1 MKKTQKV
8 FGGDFNMKISKII
21 SYVLNE
27 DLEKEFFFSQW
38 EYSNR
43 KICIVKIICD
53 NGIVGWGE
61 AYGPAT
67 VVKESVNYIK
77 QNIIGM
83 NPLDSDVIWSTLFR
97 RVHDYG
103 RSGVFVS
110 AISAIDIALWDIKGK
125 YHKLPV
131 STLLG
136 GSYRE
141 KIRPYAT
148 GLYFSDSKT
157 LTDDLCNEA
166 MEYVNEGFKS
176 IKMKVGLNI
185 KSDVN
190 NVKAVRNTIGPD
202 IELMIDSNHAYSYD
216 EALKLSKKLEDQ
228 DIKWFEE
235 PLSPEFYDQYSDF
248 KSKSL
253 IPVAA
258 GECEYLR
265 YGFQKLLDKNC
276 VDFLQMDICSCGGL
290 TEAKRISAL
299 SSTKGVKVI
308 PHTWGSGIAFYTAIN
323 FISNLE
329 PIPGRLYNEDAYIEY
344 DRTENKIR
352 ENIIKNNIIM
362 KDGYISVNHKPGLG
376 IDVDETYLNEIKI

>member
-1 MKKTQKV
+1 
-8 FGGDFNMKISKII
+8 MKISKII

-43 KICIVKIICD
+43 KICILKIICD

-83 NPLDSDVIWSTLFR
+83 NPLDSDIIWSTLFR

-148 GLYFSDSKT
+148 GLYFSDSET

-276 VDFLQMDICSCGGL
+276 IDFLQMDICSCGGL

-299 SSTKGVKVI
+299 SSAKGVKVI
-308 PHTWGSGIAFYTAIN
+308 PHTWGSGIAFYTALN
-323 FISNLE
+323 LISNLE
-329 PIPGRLYNEDAYIEY
+329 PIPGRLYNEDAYVEY

>member
-1 MKKTQKV
+1 
-8 FGGDFNMKISKII
+8 MKISKII
-21 SYVLNE
+21 PYVLNE

-53 NGIVGWGE
+53 DGTVGWGE
-61 AYGPAT
+61 AYGPAP
-67 VVKESVNYIK
+67 VVKESINYIK

-83 NPLDSDVIWSTLFR
+83 NPLESDVIWSTLFR

-166 MEYVNEGFKS
+166 LEYVNEGFKS
-176 IKMKVGLNI
+176 IKMKVGLNLKDDI
-185 KSDVN
+185 A
-190 NVKAVRNTIGPD
+190 NVKAIRNAIGPD

-329 PIPGRLYNEDAYIEY
+329 PMPGRLYMEDAYIEY

-352 ENIIKNNIIM
+352 ENIIKDKIIM
-362 KDGYISVNHKPGLG
+362 KDGYISVNDKPGLG
-376 IDVDETYLNEIKI
+376 VDVDETYLNEIKI

>member
-43 KICIVKIICD
+43 KICILKIICD

-83 NPLDSDVIWSTLFR
+83 NPLDSDIIWSTLFR

-148 GLYFSDSKT
+148 GLYFSDSET

>member
-1 MKKTQKV
+1 
-8 FGGDFNMKISKII
+8 MKISKII
-21 SYVLNE
+21 PYVLNE

-43 KICIVKIICD
+43 KICIVKIISD
-53 NGIVGWGE
+53 DGIVGWGE
-61 AYGPAT
+61 AYGPAP
-67 VVKESVNYIK
+67 VVKESINYIK

-166 MEYVNEGFKS
+166 LEYVNEGFKS
-176 IKMKVGLNI
+176 IKMKVGLNLKDDI
-185 KSDVN
+185 T
-190 NVKAVRNTIGPD
+190 NVKAVRNAIGPD

-352 ENIIKNNIIM
+352 ENIIKDNIIM
-362 KDGYISVNHKPGLG
+362 KDGYISVNDKPGLG
-376 IDVDETYLNEIKI
+376 VDVDETYLNEIKI

>member
-1 MKKTQKV
+1 MVSGKV
-8 FGGDFNMKISKII
+8 FKMKISTII
-21 SYVLNE
+21 PYVLNE

-43 KICIVKIICD
+43 KICVVKVVCD
-53 NGIVGWGE
+53 NGLIGWGE
-61 AYGPAT
+61 AYGPAP
-67 VVKESVNYIK
+67 VVKESINYIK

-83 NPLDSDVIWSTLFR
+83 NPLDSDVIWSRLFR

-110 AISAIDIALWDIKGK
+110 AISAIDIAIWDIKGK
-125 YHKLPV
+125 YYKLPV

-166 MEYVNEGFKS
+166 LEYVNEGFKS
-176 IKMKVGLNI
+176 IKMKVGLNLKDDI
-185 KSDVN
+185 A
-190 NVKAVRNTIGPD
+190 NVKAVRNAIGPD

-235 PLSPEFYDQYSDF
+235 PLSPEFYDQYSNF

-329 PIPGRLYNEDAYIEY
+329 PIPGRLYMEDAYIEY

-352 ENIIKNNIIM
+352 ENIIKDNIIM
-362 KDGYISVNHKPGLG
+362 KDGYISVNDKPGLG
-376 IDVDETYLNEIKI
+376 VVVDETYLNEIKI

>member
-43 KICIVKIICD
+43 KICILKIICD

-83 NPLDSDVIWSTLFR
+83 NPLDSDIIWSTLFR

-136 GSYRE
+136 GSYRK

-276 VDFLQMDICSCGGL
+276 IDFLQMDICSCGGL

-299 SSTKGVKVI
+299 SSAKGVKVI

>member
-1 MKKTQKV
+1 
-8 FGGDFNMKISKII
+8 MKISKII

-185 KSDVN
+185 KSDIN

-276 VDFLQMDICSCGGL
+276 IDFLQMDICSCGGL

-299 SSTKGVKVI
+299 SSAKGVKVI

>member
-1 MKKTQKV
+1 
-8 FGGDFNMKISKII
+8 MKISKII

-43 KICIVKIICD
+43 KICILKIICD

-83 NPLDSDVIWSTLFR
+83 NPLDSDIIWSTLFR

-148 GLYFSDSKT
+148 GLYFSDSET

-276 VDFLQMDICSCGGL
+276 IDFLQMDICSCGGL

-299 SSTKGVKVI
+299 SSAKGVKVI

-352 ENIIKNNIIM
+352 ENIIKNNITM

>member
-1 MKKTQKV
+1 
-8 FGGDFNMKISKII
+8 MKISKII
-21 SYVLNE
+21 PYVLNE

-43 KICIVKIICD
+43 KICIVKIISD
-53 NGIVGWGE
+53 DGIVGWGE
-61 AYGPAT
+61 AYGPAP
-67 VVKESVNYIK
+67 VVKESINYIK

-131 STLLG
+131 SALLG

-166 MEYVNEGFKS
+166 LEYVNEGFKS
-176 IKMKVGLNI
+176 IKMKVGLNLKDDI
-185 KSDVN
+185 A
-190 NVKAVRNTIGPD
+190 NVKAIRNAIGPD

-352 ENIIKNNIIM
+352 ENIIKDNII
-362 KDGYISVNHKPGLG
+362 K
-376 IDVDETYLNEIKI
+376 

>member
-1 MKKTQKV
+1 
-8 FGGDFNMKISKII
+8 MKISKII
-21 SYVLNE
+21 PYVLNE

-53 NGIVGWGE
+53 DGIVGWGE
-61 AYGPAT
+61 AYGPAP
-67 VVKESVNYIK
+67 VVKESINYIK

-83 NPLDSDVIWSTLFR
+83 NPLESEVIWSTLFR

-125 YHKLPV
+125 YYKLPV
-131 STLLG
+131 STILG

-166 MEYVNEGFKS
+166 LEYVNEGFKS
-176 IKMKVGLNI
+176 IKMKVGLNLKDDI
-185 KSDVN
+185 A
-190 NVKAVRNTIGPD
+190 NVKAVRNAIGPD

-235 PLSPEFYDQYSDF
+235 PLSPEFYDQYSEF

-352 ENIIKNNIIM
+352 ENIIKDNIIM
-362 KDGYISVNHKPGLG
+362 KDGYISVNDKPGLG
-376 IDVDETYLNEIKI
+376 VDVDETYLNEIKI

>member
-1 MKKTQKV
+1 
-8 FGGDFNMKISKII
+8 MKISKII

-83 NPLDSDVIWSTLFR
+83 NPLDSDIIWSTLFR

-136 GSYRE
+136 GSYRK
-141 KIRPYAT
+141 KIRAYAT

-276 VDFLQMDICSCGGL
+276 IDFLQMDICSCGGL

-299 SSTKGVKVI
+299 SSAKGVKVI

-329 PIPGRLYNEDAYIEY
+329 PIPGRLYNEDAYVEY

-352 ENIIKNNIIM
+352 ENIIKNNITM

>member
-1 MKKTQKV
+1 
-8 FGGDFNMKISKII
+8 MKISKII
-21 SYVLNE
+21 PYVLNE

-53 NGIVGWGE
+53 DGMFGWGE

-67 VVKESVNYIK
+67 VVKESINYIK

-83 NPLDSDVIWSTLFR
+83 NPLESDVIWSTLFR

-166 MEYVNEGFKS
+166 LEYVNEGFKS
-176 IKMKVGLNI
+176 IKMKVGLNLKDDI
-185 KSDVN
+185 A
-190 NVKAVRNTIGPD
+190 NVKAVRNAIGPD

-329 PIPGRLYNEDAYIEY
+329 PIPGRFYMEDAYIEY

-352 ENIIKNNIIM
+352 ENIIKDNIIM
-362 KDGYISVNHKPGLG
+362 KDGYISVNDKPGLG
-376 IDVDETYLNEIKI
+376 VDVDETYLNEIKI

>member
-1 MKKTQKV
+1 
-8 FGGDFNMKISKII
+8 MKISKII
-21 SYVLNE
+21 PYVLNE

-53 NGIVGWGE
+53 DGIVGWGE
-61 AYGPAT
+61 AYGPAP
-67 VVKESVNYIK
+67 VVKESINYIK

-83 NPLDSDVIWSTLFR
+83 NPLESDVIWSTLFR

-166 MEYVNEGFKS
+166 LEYVNNGFKS
-176 IKMKVGLNI
+176 IKMKVGLNLKDDI
-185 KSDVN
+185 A
-190 NVKAVRNTIGPD
+190 NVKAVRNAIGPD

-235 PLSPEFYDQYSDF
+235 PLSPEFYDQYSEF

-308 PHTWGSGIAFYTAIN
+308 PHTWGSGIAFYTEIN

-329 PIPGRLYNEDAYIEY
+329 PMPGRLYMEDAYIEY

-352 ENIIKNNIIM
+352 ENIIKDNIIM
-362 KDGYISVNHKPGLG
+362 KDGYISVNDKPGLG
-376 IDVDETYLNEIKI
+376 VDVDETYLNEIKI

>member
-1 MKKTQKV
+1 
-8 FGGDFNMKISKII
+8 MKISKII
-21 SYVLNE
+21 PYVLNE
-27 DLEKEFFFSQW
+27 DLQKEFFFSQW

-43 KICIVKIICD
+43 KICIVKIISD
-53 NGIVGWGE
+53 DGIVGWGE
-61 AYGPAT
+61 AYGPAP
-67 VVKESVNYIK
+67 VVKESINYIK

-83 NPLDSDVIWSTLFR
+83 NPLESEVIWSTLFR

-166 MEYVNEGFKS
+166 LEYVNEGFKS
-176 IKMKVGLNI
+176 IKMKVGLNLKDDI
-185 KSDVN
+185 A
-190 NVKAVRNTIGPD
+190 NVKAVRNAIGPD

-235 PLSPEFYDQYSDF
+235 PLSPEFYDQYSEF

-352 ENIIKNNIIM
+352 ENIIKDNIIM
-362 KDGYISVNHKPGLG
+362 KDGYISVNDKPGLG
-376 IDVDETYLNEIKI
+376 VDVDETYLNEIKI

>member
-1 MKKTQKV
+1 
-8 FGGDFNMKISKII
+8 MKISEII
-21 SYVLNE
+21 PYVLNE

-61 AYGPAT
+61 AYGPAP

-83 NPLDSDVIWSTLFR
+83 NPLESDVIWSTLFR

-136 GSYRE
+136 GSLRE

-166 MEYVNEGFKS
+166 LEYVNEGFKS
-176 IKMKVGLNI
+176 IKMKVGLSI
-185 KSDVN
+185 KDDVT

-235 PLSPEFYDQYSDF
+235 PLSPEFYNQYSDF

-276 VDFLQMDICSCGGL
+276 IDFLQMDICSCGGL

-362 KDGYISVNHKPGLG
+362 KDGYISVNDNPGLG
-376 IDVDETYLNEIKI
+376 INVDETYLNEIKI

>member
-1 MKKTQKV
+1 
-8 FGGDFNMKISKII
+8 MKISKII
-21 SYVLNE
+21 PYVLNE

-43 KICIVKIICD
+43 KICIVKIISD
-53 NGIVGWGE
+53 DGIVGWGE
-61 AYGPAT
+61 AYGPAP
-67 VVKESVNYIK
+67 VVKESINYIK

-166 MEYVNEGFKS
+166 LEYVNEGFKS
-176 IKMKVGLNI
+176 IKMKVGLNLKDDI
-185 KSDVN
+185 D
-190 NVKAVRNTIGPD
+190 NVKAVRNAIGPD

-352 ENIIKNNIIM
+352 ENIIKDNIIM
-362 KDGYISVNHKPGLG
+362 KDGYISVNDKPGLG
-376 IDVDETYLNEIKI
+376 VDVDETYLNEIKI

>member
-83 NPLDSDVIWSTLFR
+83 NPLDSDIIWSTLFR

-136 GSYRE
+136 GSYRK
-141 KIRPYAT
+141 KIRAYAT

-235 PLSPEFYDQYSDF
+235 PLSPEFYDQYSEF

>member
-1 MKKTQKV
+1 
-8 FGGDFNMKISKII
+8 MKISKII

-43 KICIVKIICD
+43 KICVLKIICD

-83 NPLDSDVIWSTLFR
+83 NPLDSDIIWSTLFR

-276 VDFLQMDICSCGGL
+276 IDFLQMDICSCGGL
-290 TEAKRISAL
+290 TEAKRIAAL

-329 PIPGRLYNEDAYIEY
+329 PIPGRLYNEDAYVEY

-352 ENIIKNNIIM
+352 ENIIKNNIIV

-376 IDVDETYLNEIKI
+376 INVDETYLNEIKI

>member
-1 MKKTQKV
+1 
-8 FGGDFNMKISKII
+8 MKISKII
-21 SYVLNE
+21 PYVLNE

-43 KICIVKIICD
+43 KICIVKIICND
-53 NGIVGWGE
+53 GIVGWGE
-61 AYGPAT
+61 AYGPAQ
-67 VVKESVNYIK
+67 VVKESINYIK

-83 NPLDSDVIWSTLFR
+83 NPLESDVIWSTLFR

-166 MEYVNEGFKS
+166 LEYVNEGFKS
-176 IKMKVGLNI
+176 IKMKVGLNLKDDI
-185 KSDVN
+185 A
-190 NVKAVRNTIGPD
+190 NVKAVRNAIGPD

-228 DIKWFEE
+228 GIKWFEE
-235 PLSPEFYDQYSDF
+235 PLSPEFYDQYSEF

-329 PIPGRLYNEDAYIEY
+329 PMPGRLYMEDAYIEY

-352 ENIIKNNIIM
+352 ENIIKDNIIM
-362 KDGYISVNHKPGLG
+362 RDGYISVNDKPGLG
-376 IDVDETYLNEIKI
+376 VDVDETYLNEIKI

>member
-43 KICIVKIICD
+43 KICILKIICD

-83 NPLDSDVIWSTLFR
+83 NPLDSDIIWSTLFR

-136 GSYRE
+136 GSYRK
-141 KIRPYAT
+141 KIRAYAT

-276 VDFLQMDICSCGGL
+276 IDFLQMDICSCGGL

-299 SSTKGVKVI
+299 SSAKGVKVI

>member
-1 MKKTQKV
+1 
-8 FGGDFNMKISKII
+8 MKISKII
-21 SYVLNE
+21 PYVLNE

-61 AYGPAT
+61 AYGPAP
-67 VVKESVNYIK
+67 VVKESINYIK

-83 NPLDSDVIWSTLFR
+83 NPLESDVIWSTLFR

-276 VDFLQMDICSCGGL
+276 IDFLQMDICSCGGL

-299 SSTKGVKVI
+299 SSAKGVKVI

-352 ENIIKNNIIM
+352 ENIIKDNIIM
-362 KDGYISVNHKPGLG
+362 KDGYISVNDKPGLG
-376 IDVDETYLNEIKI
+376 VDVDETYLNEIKI

>member
-1 MKKTQKV
+1 
-8 FGGDFNMKISKII
+8 MKISKII

-83 NPLDSDVIWSTLFR
+83 NPLDSDIIWSTLFR

-136 GSYRE
+136 GSYRK
-141 KIRPYAT
+141 KIRAYAT

-248 KSKSL
+248 KSKSS

-276 VDFLQMDICSCGGL
+276 IDFLQMDICSCGGL

-299 SSTKGVKVI
+299 SSAKGVKVI

-329 PIPGRLYNEDAYIEY
+329 PIPGRLYNEDAYVEY

-352 ENIIKNNIIM
+352 ENIIKNNIIV

>member
-1 MKKTQKV
+1 
-8 FGGDFNMKISKII
+8 MKISKII
-21 SYVLNE
+21 PYVLNE

-53 NGIVGWGE
+53 DGIVGWGE
-61 AYGPAT
+61 AYGPAP
-67 VVKESVNYIK
+67 VVKESINYIK

-83 NPLDSDVIWSTLFR
+83 NPLESDVIWSTLFR

-235 PLSPEFYDQYSDF
+235 PLSPEFYDQYSEF

-329 PIPGRLYNEDAYIEY
+329 PIPGRLYMEDAYIEY

-352 ENIIKNNIIM
+352 ENIIKDNIMM
-362 KDGYISVNHKPGLG
+362 KDGYISVNDKPGMG
-376 IDVDETYLNEIKI
+376 VDVDETYLNEIKI

>member
-1 MKKTQKV
+1 
-8 FGGDFNMKISKII
+8 MKISKII
-21 SYVLNE
+21 PYVLNE

-43 KICIVKIICD
+43 KICIVKIISD
-53 NGIVGWGE
+53 DGIVGWGE
-61 AYGPAT
+61 AYGPAP
-67 VVKESVNYIK
+67 VVKESINYIK

-83 NPLDSDVIWSTLFR
+83 NPLESDVIWSTLFR

-125 YHKLPV
+125 YYKLPV

-166 MEYVNEGFKS
+166 LEYVNEGFKS
-176 IKMKVGLNI
+176 IKMKVGLNLKDDI
-185 KSDVN
+185 A
-190 NVKAVRNTIGPD
+190 NVKAVRNAIGPD

-329 PIPGRLYNEDAYIEY
+329 AIPGRLYNEDAYIEY

-352 ENIIKNNIIM
+352 ENIIKDNIIM
-362 KDGYISVNHKPGLG
+362 KDGYISVNDKPGLG
-376 IDVDETYLNEIKI
+376 VDVDETYLNEIKI

>member
-83 NPLDSDVIWSTLFR
+83 NPLDSDIIWSTLFR

-136 GSYRE
+136 GSYRK
-141 KIRPYAT
+141 KIRAYAT

-276 VDFLQMDICSCGGL
+276 IDFLQMDICSCGGL

-299 SSTKGVKVI
+299 SSAKGVKVI

-352 ENIIKNNIIM
+352 ENIINNNIMM
-362 KDGYISVNHKPGLG
+362 KDGYISVNDKPGLG
-376 IDVDETYLNEIKI
+376 VDVDETYLNEIKI

>member
-1 MKKTQKV
+1 
-8 FGGDFNMKISKII
+8 MKISKII

-43 KICIVKIICD
+43 KICILKIICD

-148 GLYFSDSKT
+148 GLYFSDSET

-276 VDFLQMDICSCGGL
+276 IDFLQMDICSCGGL

-299 SSTKGVKVI
+299 SSAKGVKVI

>member
-1 MKKTQKV
+1 
-8 FGGDFNMKISKII
+8 MKISKII

-43 KICIVKIICD
+43 KICILKIICD

-83 NPLDSDVIWSTLFR
+83 NPLDSDIIWSTLFR

-136 GSYRE
+136 GSYRK
-141 KIRPYAT
+141 KIRAYAT

-276 VDFLQMDICSCGGL
+276 IDFLQMDICSCGGL

-299 SSTKGVKVI
+299 SSAKGVKVI

>member
-1 MKKTQKV
+1 
-8 FGGDFNMKISKII
+8 MKISKII

-83 NPLDSDVIWSTLFR
+83 NPLDSDIIWSTLFR

-148 GLYFSDSKT
+148 GLYFSDSET

-276 VDFLQMDICSCGGL
+276 IDFLQMDICSCGGL

-299 SSTKGVKVI
+299 SSAKGVKVI

>member
-1 MKKTQKV
+1 
-8 FGGDFNMKISKII
+8 MKIFEII
-21 SYVLNE
+21 PFVLNE

-61 AYGPAT
+61 AYGPAS

-83 NPLDSDVIWSTLFR
+83 NPLESDVVWSTLFR

-136 GSYRE
+136 GSHRE

-185 KSDVN
+185 KDDVT
-190 NVKAVRNTIGPD
+190 NVKAVRNAIGPD

-216 EALKLSKKLEDQ
+216 EALKLSKKLENQ

-276 VDFLQMDICSCGGL
+276 IDFLQMDICSCGGL

-352 ENIIKNNIIM
+352 ENIIKNNIKM

-376 IDVDETYLNEIKI
+376 INVDETYLNEIKI

>member
-1 MKKTQKV
+1 
-8 FGGDFNMKISKII
+8 MKISKII
-21 SYVLNE
+21 PYVLNE

-43 KICIVKIICD
+43 KICIVKIISD
-53 NGIVGWGE
+53 DGIVGWGE
-61 AYGPAT
+61 AYGPAP
-67 VVKESVNYIK
+67 VVKESINYIK

-131 STLLG
+131 SALLG

-166 MEYVNEGFKS
+166 LEYVNEGFKS
-176 IKMKVGLNI
+176 IKMKVGLNLKDDI
-185 KSDVN
+185 T
-190 NVKAVRNTIGPD
+190 NVKAVRNAIGSD

-253 IPVAA
+253 IPLAA

-352 ENIIKNNIIM
+352 ENIIKDNIIM
-362 KDGYISVNHKPGLG
+362 KDGYISVNDKPGLG
-376 IDVDETYLNEIKI
+376 VDVDETYLNEIKI

>member
-1 MKKTQKV
+1 
-8 FGGDFNMKISKII
+8 MKISKII

-43 KICIVKIICD
+43 KICILKIICD

-83 NPLDSDVIWSTLFR
+83 NPLDSDIIWSTLFR

-148 GLYFSDSKT
+148 GLYFSDSET

-276 VDFLQMDICSCGGL
+276 IDFLQMDICSCGGL

-299 SSTKGVKVI
+299 SSAKGVKVI

-329 PIPGRLYNEDAYIEY
+329 PIPGRLYNEDAYVEY

>member
-43 KICIVKIICD
+43 KICILKIICD

-83 NPLDSDVIWSTLFR
+83 NPLDSDIIWSTLFR

-166 MEYVNEGFKS
+166 LEYVNEGFKS
-176 IKMKVGLNI
+176 IKMKVGLNLKDDI
-185 KSDVN
+185 D
-190 NVKAVRNTIGPD
+190 NVKAVRNAIGPD

-276 VDFLQMDICSCGGL
+276 IDFLQMDICSCGGL

-299 SSTKGVKVI
+299 SSAKGVKVI

-352 ENIIKNNIIM
+352 ENIIKNNITM